1 MFKVYCRKTLPSIQ
15 NMQIYC
21 LSCKKHTNNIRSKIV
36 IMTNKLIK
44 EKSRC
49 ANCRVDKSRF
59 LISKHNKKVVGLI

>member
-1 MFKVYCRKTLPSIQ
+1 
-15 NMQIYC
+15 MQIYC

-49 ANCRVDKSRF
+49 ANCMVDKSRF